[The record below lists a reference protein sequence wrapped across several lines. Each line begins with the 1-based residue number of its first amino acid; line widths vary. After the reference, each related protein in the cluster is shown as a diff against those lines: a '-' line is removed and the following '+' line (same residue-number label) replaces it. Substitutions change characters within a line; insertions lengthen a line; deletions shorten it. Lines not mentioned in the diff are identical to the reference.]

1 MPDRPWKAEE
11 RRAAALFGG
20 RRFSANSGG
29 ALDFETS
36 RYVGQVKHV
45 RRLSLTVLEALAVE
59 MERVGVRKRPRKCGV
74 VVIKRRAG
82 RGRRT
87 PRLIIL
93 TESVWHA
100 LIARRRAFDH
110 RRLLR

>member
-45 RRLSLTVLEALAVE
+45 RRLSLAAVEALAVE
-59 MERVGVRKRPRKCGV
+59 MEHVGFRSAPRKHGV
-74 VVIKRRAG
+74 VVVKRRAG

-87 PRLIIL
+87 PRLIVL
-93 TESVWHA
+93 TEIVWRT
-100 LIARRRAFDH
+100 LMGRAT
-110 RRLLR
+110 RS